1 VTEPT
6 TSAMP
11 PAGGRP
17 VARSRR
23 WVWFFLF
30 LAVVPA
36 TLLGVEIWFNL
47 HQQLT
52 PEKLAEARARWDENG
67 PRDYV
72 LDYEVK
78 REYNPEPA
86 SRNPDRYTVRVKDR
100 KVESVTGADGR
111 PPKPGEFEFGSMDDL
126 FDRIERQLRADREA
140 GGPRPFVTATFD
152 RQDGHIAHYVHSV
165 STTRERL
172 EVTVTLRRSGALKE

>member
-1 VTEPT
+1 M
-6 TSAMP
+6 SAMP
-11 PAGGRP
+11 PTDDAP
-17 VARSRR
+17 VSPSPRQPVTRSRR

-36 TLLGVEIWFNL
+36 ALIGVEIWFNL
-47 HQQLT
+47 NQQLT
-52 PEKLAEARARWDENG
+52 PEKLAAARARWDENG

-78 REYNPEPA
+78 HEYNPEPA

-100 KVESVTGADGR
+100 KAARPSNPGA
-111 PPKPGEFEFGSMDDL
+111 FEFGSMDDL
-126 FDRIERQLRADREA
+126 FDYIERQLRADREA
-140 GGPRPFVTATFD
+140 GGSRPFVTATFA

-165 STTRERL
+165 MATRERL
-172 EVTVTLRRSGALKE
+172 EVTVTLRPAGSQ